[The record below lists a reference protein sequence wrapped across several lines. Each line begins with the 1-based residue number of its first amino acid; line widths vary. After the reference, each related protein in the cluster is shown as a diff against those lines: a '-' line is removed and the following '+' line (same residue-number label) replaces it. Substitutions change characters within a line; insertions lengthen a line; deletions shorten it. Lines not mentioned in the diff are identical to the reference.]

1 MSASSTPFEFTEED
15 AKTEG
20 VGQTTVNHPDI
31 DTDPGS
37 GPPDHVH
44 IDYDLAHQA
53 CLAEIGSLL
62 QDIESDIRVITDRL
76 DDEAK
81 GVYVRDADTVAN
93 NPANIAAQAALEQ
106 NLQESGVIDFV
117 NAELGAPTNFS
128 NTSAS
133 NFSSLR
139 NSGTGAGGIQGG
151 TFAQRSAP
159 GYAGSPTITTQ
170 QGQTVQLTD
179 AQLADIVEAAGEATG
194 NVRYGNQGGKRNLP
208 IQQQLMDII
217 DAAASE
223 AGVDVIITSGGQ
235 VPLSEGGRN
244 GVNRTGSN
252 RHDKGYGADVALYT
266 PDFNGRQLQGNNPED
281 LAIMMRFMRAARDA
295 GATGIGQGNGYM
307 GNNVIHVDIGWIGQ
321 QQGAISGVIATRTW
335 GGGSATG
342 TSTNYANAP
351 TYMKELMSP
360 RSNA

>member
-1 MSASSTPFEFTEED
+1 MSASSTPNEFTQSQV
-15 AKTEG
+15 EG
-20 VGQTTVNHPDI
+20 VGQTTVNHPDV

-37 GPPDHVH
+37 SPPDHVH

-53 CLAEIGSLL
+53 CLAEIASLL
-62 QDIESDIRVITDRL
+62 EDMESDIRIITDRL
-76 DDEAK
+76 DDEDK
-81 GVYVRDADTVAN
+81 GAYVRQADTVAN
-93 NPANIAAQAALEQ
+93 NPANIAMQAALEQ
-106 NLQESGVIDFV
+106 NLQETGIVDFI
-117 NAELGAPTNFS
+117 NAELGTPTDFS
-128 NTSAS
+128 NTSTS
-133 NFSSLR
+133 NYSTLQ
-139 NSGTGAGGIQGG
+139 NAGGGGGYQGG
-151 TFAQRSAP
+151 GGSQVRPA
-159 GYAGSPTITTQ
+159 GYAGA
-170 QGQTVQLTD
+170 QTVTTSDGRTVNVPQ
-179 AQLADIVEAAGEATG
+179 AALADIVEASGEATG

-208 IQQQLMDII
+208 IQQQPMDIL
-217 DAAASE
+217 DAAAQK

-235 VPLSEGGRN
+235 VPTREGGRD

-266 PDFNGRQLQGNNPED
+266 PDFNGRQLQGGNPAD

-307 GNNVIHVDIGWIGQ
+307 GDNVIHVDIGWIGQ

-335 GGGSATG
+335 GGGSSTG

-351 TYMKELMSP
+351 QYMKELMAP

>member
-1 MSASSTPFEFTEED
+1 MSASSTPNEFTESQV
-15 AKTEG
+15 EG

-37 GPPDHVH
+37 SPPDHVH

-53 CLAEIGSLL
+53 CLAEIASLL
-62 QDIESDIRVITDRL
+62 EDMEADIRVITDRL

-81 GVYVRDADTVAN
+81 GAYVRNADTAAN

-106 NLQESGVIDFV
+106 NLQESGIVDFI
-117 NAELGAPTNFS
+117 NAELGSPTDFA
-128 NTSAS
+128 NTSTS
-133 NFSSLR
+133 NFSTLQ
-139 NSGTGAGGIQGG
+139 NTGGGGGYQGG
-151 TFAQRSAP
+151 GGSQVRPA
-159 GYAGSPTITTQ
+159 GYAGASTVTTAD
-170 QGQTVQLTD
+170 GRTVNVPQAALG
-179 AQLADIVEAAGEATG
+179 DIVEASGEATG

-208 IQQQLMDII
+208 IQQQLMDIL
-217 DAAASE
+217 DTAAQE

-235 VPLSEGGRN
+235 VPTSEGGRD

-266 PDFNGRQLQGNNPED
+266 PDFNGRQLQGGNPAD

-307 GNNVIHVDIGWIGQ
+307 SDNVIHVDIGWIGQ
-321 QQGAISGVIATRTW
+321 QQGAISGIIATRTW

-351 TYMKELMSP
+351 QYMKELMAP

>member
-1 MSASSTPFEFTEED
+1 MSASSTPNEFTESQV
-15 AKTEG
+15 EG

-37 GPPDHVH
+37 SPPDHVH

-53 CLAEIGSLL
+53 CLAEIASLL
-62 QDIESDIRVITDRL
+62 EDIESDIRVMTDRF

-81 GVYVRDADTVAN
+81 GVYVRSADTVAN
-93 NPANIAAQAALEQ
+93 NPANIAAQAAIEQ
-106 NLQESGVIDFV
+106 NLSQSGIQDFI
-117 NAELGAPTNFS
+117 NAELGNPTDFS
-128 NTSAS
+128 NTSIA
-133 NFSSLR
+133 NFSSLQ
-139 NSGTGAGGIQGG
+139 NSGGVGGSIGG
-151 TFAQRSAP
+151 TGGQVRPP

-170 QGQTVQLTD
+170 TGETVNIPQ
-179 AQLADIVEAAGEATG
+179 AALADIVEAQGEATG

-208 IQQQLMDII
+208 IQQQLMDIL
-217 DAAASE
+217 DTAAQQ
-223 AGVDVIITSGGQ
+223 AGVDLIITSGGQ
-235 VPLSEGGRN
+235 VPVSEGGVS

-266 PDFNGRQLQGNNPED
+266 PDFNGRQLQGANPAD

-307 GNNVIHVDIGWIGQ
+307 SDNVIHVDIGWIGQ
-321 QQGAISGVIATRTW
+321 QQGAISGIIATRTW

-351 TYMKELMSP
+351 QYMKELMAP